1 MSFFKIIFTATMLL
15 TIKGHTFTLQ
25 NSGIELS
32 NQCKSDSKH
41 ISIDQFKGVES
52 LKYNVNVNDF
62 GTCPSDQKN
71 NNHRI
76 RLSTETVDLTNEI
89 ELQFDFALSNDPLT
103 WTSFFEFDNWAKG
116 CKFSNPSVTIGT
128 QSGKLYSR
136 YIDENKQKQKSFYQ
150 SSITKINEWN
160 SVKINLSP
168 TKNNEIYNFSYTQ
181 NNQKIFNYNI
191 FIGECAELEFS
202 IGPFQKNGQGD
213 NYQFYLSNFNTST
226 GLNQCDKLN
235 YLSDD
240 LKILFVS
247 ASTLSYRKELGKDE
261 PGCEETAEYLA
272 LELNNKVDNYARGGA
287 GVLVNNTNAPH
298 DVKFGTITSGIKLTD
313 YDWII
318 YGAGAGLNFTD
329 GGQQSYQVI
338 NQLLNSK
345 ATNGILLKKFNE
357 FLESGGKLILAMP
370 TQFSLNNKNKKYHRL
385 LKAGLTLIDRI
396 KILEANRDDVF
407 FVGFQ
412 EGLVDPNDKSF
423 YLDTFDGI
431 HLSPKGHKIIAERF
445 AEIIKNN

>member
-1 MSFFKIIFTATMLL
+1 MSFFKIIFITSMLIA
-15 TIKGHTFTLQ
+15 IKGHSFSLQ
-25 NSGIELS
+25 NSSIELS
-32 NQCKSDSKH
+32 NQCENDSQH
-41 ISIDQFKGVES
+41 ISIDQFKGIES
-52 LKYNVNVNDF
+52 LRYIVNVDDF

-71 NNHRI
+71 DNHRI
-76 RLSTETVDLTNEI
+76 RLSTETVDRTKDM
-89 ELQFDFALSNDPLT
+89 ELQFDFALSNDPST
-103 WTSFFEFDNWAKG
+103 WTTFFEFDNWAKG
-116 CKFSNPSVTIGT
+116 CEFSNPSVLIGT

-150 SSITKINEWN
+150 FSITKINEWN

-181 NNQKIFNYNI
+181 NNQEIFNYDI
-191 FIGECAELEFS
+191 FIGGCAELEFS
-202 IGPFQKNGQGD
+202 IGPFQKNGQGE
-213 NYQFYLSNFNTST
+213 NYKFYLSNINTST
-226 GLNQCDKLN
+226 GLNQCDKLK
-235 YLSDD
+235 YLSQD

-247 ASTLSYRKELGKDE
+247 ASTLSYRKKLGKDE

-272 LELNNKVDNYARGGA
+272 LELNNKVDNYARGGG

-298 DVKFGTITSGIKLTD
+298 DVKFGTIISGIKLTD
-313 YDWII
+313 YDWIV

-345 ATNGILLKKFNE
+345 ATDGLLLRKFND
-357 FLESGGKLILAMP
+357 FFESGGKLILAMP
-370 TQFSLNNKNKKYHRL
+370 TQFSQNNKNKKYHRL
-385 LKAGLTLIDRI
+385 LKSGFTLIDRI

-412 EGLVDPNDKSF
+412 DGLVDPDDKSF

-431 HLSPKGHKIIAERF
+431 HLSPKGHQIIAQKF